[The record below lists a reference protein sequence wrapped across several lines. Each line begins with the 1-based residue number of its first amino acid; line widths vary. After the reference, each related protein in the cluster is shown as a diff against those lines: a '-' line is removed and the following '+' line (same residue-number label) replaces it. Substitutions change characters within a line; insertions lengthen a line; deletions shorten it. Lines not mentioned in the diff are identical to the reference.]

1 MMRRFGRP
9 EKGRGVKPRV
19 WLIGLSLLLS
29 TTCWWSCAHAEARLL
44 PDGQVQMTVP
54 DARLILGEVR
64 GLRAENSALRV
75 SLEDERGRYDAL
87 AGQLQQVVADLDQ
100 ERQAREALAKLQ
112 EEQVVS
118 LQGQIREE
126 RAAGWRRSVLALV
139 LGAGIGWAWGR

>member
-1 MMRRFGRP
+1 MRRFGRP
-9 EKGRGVKPRV
+9 GRERGLKRRG
-19 WLIGLSLLLS
+19 WLMLLSLMLS
-29 TTCWWSCAHAEARLL
+29 TLCWWSCAHAEARLL
-44 PDGQVQMTVP
+44 PDGQVWMTVP

-64 GLRAENSALRV
+64 GLQAENSALRV

-87 AGQLQQVVADLDQ
+87 AGQLQQVVAGLDQ

-112 EEQVVS
+112 QEQVAA

-139 LGAGIGWAWGR
+139 LGAGIGLVCGN